1 MSLAVAVPLGIASS
15 LVYGSTIVVQH
26 RASHNEGQEDARD
39 LLRLLRDP
47 MWVAAVLGDFLGFV
61 LNAAAL
67 AAGPVVVIQ
76 PLVVLMLPVALIV
89 GWWLGGPRPTAM
101 DYLGSLAIVAGLSGF
116 LIMIGTPGAGHAP
129 KARYFALTVLIV
141 LAVGSAVALAV
152 RSRGAVVRGAVYG
165 AVAGM
170 FFGTLGVFVDG
181 LSDVVVRRGWAALV
195 TTGRGVIPLIGIA
208 LLGVSGI
215 VLTQMS
221 FQIGQLAATLPAN
234 WRPTRSSPCSSARCC
249 CASTSRSPP
258 GHVIGYALCLAAVVP
273 GAIRLRAINTAAATA
288 RARRPRPTNR
298 AAETMAA

>member
-26 RASHNEGQEDARD
+26 RASHNEGQEDARN
-39 LLRLLRDP
+39 LLRLFRDP
-47 MWVAAVLGDFLGFV
+47 VWVAAVLGDFIGFV
-61 LNAAAL
+61 FNAAAL

-101 DYLGSLAIVAGLSGF
+101 DYLSSLAIVAGLSGF
-116 LIMIGTPGAGHAP
+116 LVMIGTPGAGHAP

-141 LAVGSAVALAV
+141 LAVGSTVALAV
-152 RSRGAVVRGAVYG
+152 RSRGSVVRGAVYG
-165 AVAGM
+165 GVAGM

-215 VLTQMS
+215 VLTQVS
-221 FQIGQLAATLPAN
+221 FQVGQLAATLPAN
-234 WRPTRSSPCSSARCC
+234 SATDPFVAVLIGALLLREHIPLS
-249 CASTSRSPP
+249 AF
-258 GHVIGYALCLAAVVP
+258 HVIGYTLCLTVVVL
-273 GAIRLRAINTAAATA
+273 GAIRLARNTAAATD
-288 RARRPRPTNR
+288 RER
-298 AAETMAA
+298 AASHEAGG